1 MLSNFEIEDICRE
14 MGLDCV
20 GVYSKDRLPKYKT
33 HGGYYVNLQ
42 NYEDGNGTHFTFFF
56 LSARPPGRPSGGGDA
71 IYFDSF
77 GMPPPLEVEAFIREK
92 ERSLSLENIM
102 YNNRDIQDLQSKR
115 CGWFCI
121 ALHYFLTYEQDSNK
135 SLMENYSNFLSTWSF
150 NSKTNDK
157 ILEEYLRGKTLLK

>member
-56 LSARPPGRPSGGGDA
+56 LSRPPGRPSGGGDA

-77 GMPPPLEVEAFIREK
+77 GMPPPLEVEAFIRSSK
-92 ERSLSLENIM
+92 DIM

-121 ALHYFLTYEQDSNK
+121 ALHYFLTYEQDENK
-135 SLMENYSNFLSTWSF
+135 TLMENYSNFLSTWSF